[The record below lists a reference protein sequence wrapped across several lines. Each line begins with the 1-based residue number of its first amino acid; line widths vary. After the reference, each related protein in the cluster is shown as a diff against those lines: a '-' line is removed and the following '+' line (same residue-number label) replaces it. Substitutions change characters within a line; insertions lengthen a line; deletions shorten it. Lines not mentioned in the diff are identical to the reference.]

1 MSYAALK
8 KSGVAYVPV
17 YIAHVDGK
25 KMQALD
31 FMVDTGATRTII
43 PQYALMDYLG
53 FTEDYIL
60 KNRQIVPPKN
70 SPKMANGEPM
80 NVYRIPITRIN
91 IFGHE
96 IQHSHVLSSDSPNLS
111 YLLGLDILSYF
122 NFTFNFDAISDDA
135 PFGKMFFEFRKSRQ
149 QDFSNLGDSFA
160 YRLDEED

>member
-1 MSYAALK
+1 MSYVELK
-8 KSGVAYVPV
+8 ESGAAYVPV
-17 YIAHVDGK
+17 NIAHVNGR
-25 KMQALD
+25 KMPAFD
-31 FMVDTGATRTII
+31 FMVDTGATRTMI

-91 IFGHE
+91 IFEHE
-96 IQHSHVLSSDSPNLS
+96 IQHNYVLSSDTANVS
-111 YLLGLDILSYF
+111 YLLGLDILKYF
-122 NFTFNFDAISDDA
+122 NFAFNFDAISDDA
-135 PFGKMFFEFRKSRQ
+135 PFGKMFLEFRKSRQ

-160 YRLDEED
+160 YRLDENN